1 MRIKRLELNGF
12 KSCMNRTVLDFPSG
26 VTGIVGPNGCGKS
39 NIVDA
44 IRWVLGEQSA
54 RHLRGQ
60 SMEDVIFA
68 GNDNHPSLGA
78 AEVTI
83 VFDNEDA
90 FHLDAEQEELVAEA
104 VAAVRDAAEIQV
116 TRRLFRSGESEYLL
130 NGA

>member
-1 MRIKRLELNGF
+1 M
-12 KSCMNRTVLDFPSG
+12 
-26 VTGIVGPNGCGKS
+26 
-39 NIVDA
+39 
-44 IRWVLGEQSA
+44 
-54 RHLRGQ
+54 HL
-60 SMEDVIFA
+60 IFA

-130 NGA
+130 NCAKCRLRDITDMFLGTGVGSKAYSIIEQGRVGRIIESKPDELRLLISG